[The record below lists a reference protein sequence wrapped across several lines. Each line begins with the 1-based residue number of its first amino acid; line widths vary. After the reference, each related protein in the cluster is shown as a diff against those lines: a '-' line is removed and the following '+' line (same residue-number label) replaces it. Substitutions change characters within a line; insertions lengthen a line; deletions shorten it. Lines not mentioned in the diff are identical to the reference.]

1 MALPMI
7 AAGLVARAAA
17 KKLASRAAGGIAG
30 KGAKSVNP
38 MYKMM
43 DKQVTPLSKSVKV
56 NSNPNKTPT
65 KGERNPTKQMLDEYK
80 MDKELYKKGLGSN
93 PKIKKQT
100 VKINSAIPKRGK

>member
-7 AAGLVARAAA
+7 AAGLVAKAAA

-43 DKQVTPLSKSVKV
+43 DKQVTPLSKNV
-56 NSNPNKTPT
+56 
-65 KGERNPTKQMLDEYK
+65 
-80 MDKELYKKGLGSN
+80 
-93 PKIKKQT
+93 KIKYNKQAMENSIKNNQLKT
-100 VKINSAIPKRGK
+100 TRPNMSPSRPVVSPPGSGKAIKINSAIPKRGK

>member
-7 AAGLVARAAA
+7 AAGLVAKAAA

-43 DKQVTPLSKSVKV
+43 DKQVTPLSKSVKIKYNKQAME
-56 NSNPNKTPT
+56 NSIKNNQLKTTRPNMSPS
-65 KGERNPTKQMLDEYK
+65 RPVVSPP
-80 MDKELYKKGLGSN
+80 GSG
-93 PKIKKQT
+93 KAI
-100 VKINSAIPKRGK
+100 KINSAIPKRGK